1 VPSDRKRPVVALT
14 MGDPAGI
21 GPEICLAMLRDQE
34 VLDACVPVI
43 FGSASILDRVAGA
56 CGLKPAPHLGA
67 AAGWTP
73 GAAPASAAPGVLDC
87 GPVMGDELLP
97 GRVSPI
103 GGEAAFQYIKAA
115 VERALAGNVAAVA
128 TAPVNKEALR
138 AAGVPHPGHTE
149 ILAALTGSPR
159 VCMMLASEVLT
170 VSMVTTHIGIA
181 DVPAAIRRDRVLDV
195 IDLTDRGVTRL
206 RGERRPLAV
215 CGLNPH
221 AGEHGLFGRR
231 EEEEQIVPAIEEARK
246 RGVQVDGP
254 LPPDT
259 AFVPATARRYGAI
272 VCMYHDQG
280 HIPFKMLAF
289 DTGVNITLGL
299 PIVRVSV
306 DHGTAYD
313 IAWKGKAD
321 VTSMRQAVLTAA
333 RMGSASFQAE

>member
-1 VPSDRKRPVVALT
+1 VALT

-21 GPEICLAMLRDQE
+21 GPEICLAMLRDLE
-34 VLDACVPVI
+34 VLGACVPVI
-43 FGSASILDRVAGA
+43 FGSARILERVAAA
-56 CGLKPAPHLGA
+56 CGLPPAAPLGPA
-67 AAGWTP
+67 AAW
-73 GAAPASAAPGVLDC
+73 APAGARPGVVDC
-87 GPVMGDELLP
+87 GPVFDDTLVP
-97 GRVSPI
+97 GRVSPV
-103 GGEAAFQYIKAA
+103 GGEAAFQYITAA
-115 VERALAGNVAAVA
+115 VARAMAGDVAALA
-128 TAPVNKEALR
+128 TAPVNKEGLR

-159 VCMMLASEVLT
+159 VCMMLASDVLT

-181 DVPAAIRRDRVLDV
+181 DVPAAIRRDRVLEV
-195 IDLTDRGVTRL
+195 IDLTDRGVARL
-206 RGERRPLAV
+206 RGGRRPLAV

-231 EEEEQIVPAIEEARK
+231 EEEEQIIPAIEEARR
-246 RGVQVDGP
+246 RGMAVDGP

-259 AFVPATARRYGAI
+259 AFVPATAKRYGAI

-313 IAWKGKAD
+313 IAWKGRAD

-333 RMGSASFQAE
+333 RMGAGPISK